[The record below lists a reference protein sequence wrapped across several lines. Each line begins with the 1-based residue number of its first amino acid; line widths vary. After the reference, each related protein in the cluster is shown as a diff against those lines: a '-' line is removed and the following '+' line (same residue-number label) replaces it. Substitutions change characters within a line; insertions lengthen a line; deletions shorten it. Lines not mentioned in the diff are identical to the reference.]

1 MPKRNRYVFFSSDT
15 ELAKK
20 LADSL
25 EGLGTLVHEQPAPD
39 ALTRHLDDSLVN
51 MVFLDFVPDDADN
64 EKLARSIDM
73 ARLLNRHKPDMP
85 SVAVGRMNSPGAAVA
100 ALRAGVNDFVD
111 VDNPEE
117 VRDTVKRL
125 ARRLN
130 NGREDE
136 TRYRNV
142 LILGVRTGMGATLL
156 AVHLASL
163 LQEMQ
168 NSDRNAYLQAG
179 GKSDASQQDA
189 GMVSLHD
196 RTCLLDL
203 GLPVADGM
211 LYLNLNGNFDFVEGV
226 RNLRRL
232 DRTMLMSAMAHDNT
246 GLSVMAL
253 PRDLDQLNSVSHAD
267 SLFLAE
273 RLRDHF
279 GVMVIDVGGMPNP
292 AFIAGLVRLADETWL
307 VTDQSIAALVSLA
320 DILKEFE
327 EDGITS
333 NELSLVVN
341 RYDIQYGMSAE
352 QIAQRFGL
360 PLKGTLPDRTLAIM
374 KSTSQGHLLH
384 QDSPKDPYIKA
395 LRALAD
401 TLVEPA
407 EGKIRQQE
415 QKSGWLASLFGRDSR
430 SGSAR

>member
-1 MPKRNRYVFFSSDT
+1 MFFSSDT

-25 EGLGTLVHEQPAPD
+25 EAMGTLIHEQPAPD
-39 ALTRHLDDSLVN
+39 ILTRHLDDSLVN
-51 MVFLDFVPDDADN
+51 MVFLDFVPDDANN

-85 SVAVGRMNSPGAAVA
+85 SVAVGRLSSPGAAVA
-100 ALRAGVNDFVD
+100 ALRAGVKDFVD
-111 VDNPEE
+111 LDNPEE

-125 ARRLN
+125 SKRFSY
-130 NGREDE
+130 GKEDD

-156 AVHLASL
+156 SVHLASL

-168 NSDRNAYLQAG
+168 NVERNARLQTG
-179 GKSDASQQDA
+179 GKPDESRSDA

-211 LYLNLNGNFDFVEGV
+211 LYLNLNGSFDFVEGA

-232 DRTMLMSAMAHDNT
+232 DRTMLMSAMAHDSN
-246 GLSVMAL
+246 GLSVIAL

-267 SLFLAE
+267 SLFLVE

-279 GVMVIDVGGMPNP
+279 GAIVVDVGGMPNP

-320 DILKEFE
+320 DMIKEFE
-327 EDGITS
+327 QDGVSST
-333 NELSLVVN
+333 ELSLVVN
-341 RYDIQYGMSAE
+341 RYDLQYGMSAE
-352 QIAQRFGL
+352 QIAERFGL
-360 PLKGTLPDRTLAIM
+360 KLKGTLPDRMLAIM

-384 QDSPKDPYIKA
+384 QDAPKDPYIKA
-395 LRALAD
+395 LRALAN
-401 TLVEPA
+401 TLVESA
-407 EGKIRQQE
+407 AGKERPQA
-415 QKSGWLASLFGRDSR
+415 QKSGWLTSFFGRDGR